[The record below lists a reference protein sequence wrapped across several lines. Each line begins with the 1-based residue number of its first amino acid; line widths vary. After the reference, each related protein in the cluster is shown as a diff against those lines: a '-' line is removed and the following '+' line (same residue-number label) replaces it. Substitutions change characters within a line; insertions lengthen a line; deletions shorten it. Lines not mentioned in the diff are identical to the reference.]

1 MTDELKE
8 RVKALAVEAG
18 GVPLRENCLDAD
30 AFPWGV
36 EMEIDALVR
45 VAQAVAR
52 ECAKLADDKAL
63 EIRLYCNE
71 AHVVAVGAAIRARYG
86 LGD

>member
-18 GVPLRENCLDAD
+18 VAYIERGELHPSIREGCDTSDELL
-30 AFPWGV
+30 AF
-36 EMEIDALVR
+36 
-45 VAQAVAR
+45 AQAVAR
-52 ECAKLADDKAL
+52 DCA
-63 EIRLYCNE
+63 
-71 AHVVAVGAAIRARYG
+71 AVCDNAWQIDGSFSAKEFGDLVRARYG